1 LVVVHCKMYKM
12 YPVFGTTLNSE
23 HYIYLTFIIYY
34 YLAERETG
42 KRGNRL
48 IRPERPLP
56 KPGAPA
62 EAESSLG
69 RPSSSHWRRRGGLSS
84 SVADPSH
91 FDTVRIRINE
101 FVPLTN
107 GSGPCYFP

>member
-1 LVVVHCKMYKM
+1 MVGIRSAVQCRGVVC
-12 YPVFGTTLNSE
+12 TE
-23 HYIYLTFIIYY
+23 RLTAAVTEDLIYY
-34 YLAERETG
+34 ILAERETG

-62 EAESSLG
+62 EAEPGLG
-69 RPSSSHWRRRGGLSS
+69 RPSSSHWRRGGGLSN

-91 FDTVRIRINE
+91 FGTDADPL
-101 FVPLTN
+101 PLTN
-107 GSGPCYFP
+107 GSGSGSCYFRP